1 MGGAPQH
8 VWECLTRGCLSDLL
22 PEEEAGTEGFCSA
35 GTICM
40 ETGKWAG
47 KHPTFLKG
55 RKSVDAA
62 LGSLGVQ
69 TAAPSPLWLLH
80 VSAAETEVLKADL
93 GGADAPAVTP
103 AAPRV
108 CRSLLQAGSD
118 LCVPRGSP
126 RVPYQHH
133 RLLCWV
139 RLPGTSRG

>member
-1 MGGAPQH
+1 MGRKAPH
-8 VWECLTRGCLSDLL
+8 F
-22 PEEEAGTEGFCSA
+22 PERQE
-35 GTICM
+35 
-40 ETGKWAG
+40 KY
-47 KHPTFLKG
+47 PTFLKG

-80 VSAAETEVLKADL
+80 VSAAETEALKADL

-103 AAPRV
+103 AASRV